1 MKSICLT
8 VPGVL
13 GYLMVLPPA
22 FSVIPVN
29 MEIPSENNAVFFF
42 FCLFLFCDPFLCRVS
57 ARSWLE
63 AMKVKRNKN
72 VTQGHGWTW
81 LYLAVL
87 INFF

>member
-29 MEIPSENNAVFFF
+29 MEIPSENNAVFFV
-42 FCLFLFCDPFLCRVS
+42 LFLFFDPFLCRVS

-63 AMKVKRNKN
+63 AMEVRRNKN
-72 VTQGHGWTW
+72 VTRTW
-81 LYLAVL
+81 LFLAVL